1 MQLIVNYFEL
11 THSNFSGFLSLAI
24 ITTKLTLQISE
35 VKGELKVLKLS
46 SEEVNGIAL
55 ESRLLLSEAEL
66 AGAVRY
72 INNFLDMLD
81 RFRELDLKDVVPFSF
96 AEALECPLRDDTVVA
111 FPYTEAILHES
122 EHVDG
127 SYFKVPR
134 IMEE

>member
-1 MQLIVNYFEL
+1 M
-11 THSNFSGFLSLAI
+11 
-24 ITTKLTLQISE
+24 KLTLQISE

-81 RFRELDLKDVVPFSF
+81 RFRELDLKDVEPFSF